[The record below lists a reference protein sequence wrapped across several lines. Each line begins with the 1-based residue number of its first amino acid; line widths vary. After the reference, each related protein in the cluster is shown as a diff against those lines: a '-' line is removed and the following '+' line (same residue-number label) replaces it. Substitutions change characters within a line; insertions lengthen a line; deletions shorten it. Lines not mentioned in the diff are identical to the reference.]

1 MRGDC
6 FGKHH
11 HMQRFM
17 EVCLLTLLS
26 EPQCESC
33 HGYALAERL
42 AEFDFDADEVNVST
56 LYRTLRGME
65 EAGWVTSRWE
75 SGGPGPQRRA
85 YGITQAGRE
94 ALSEWVEVLRRRRER
109 IGHLLEAYEK
119 LGDTTPEE
127 GRNEP

>member
-1 MRGDC
+1 
-6 FGKHH
+6 
-11 HMQRFM
+11 M

-42 AEFDFDADEVNVST
+42 AEFDFDADEINVST

-65 EAGWVTSRWE
+65 EAGWVTSSWE

-85 YGITQAGRE
+85 YGITQAGRD
-94 ALSEWVEVLRRRRER
+94 ALSEWAQVLRKRRER
-109 IGHLLEAYEK
+109 IGKLLDAYEK
-119 LGDTTPEE
+119 LGQASEE
-127 GRNEP
+127 GRTSHEDRH

>member
-6 FGKHH
+6 FEKHH

-17 EVCLLTLLS
+17 EVCLLTLLC
-26 EPQCESC
+26 EPQCEIC

-42 AEFDFDADEVNVST
+42 EQFGFRTGEINAST

-85 YGITQAGRE
+85 YGITQAGHG
-94 ALSEWVEVLRRRRER
+94 ALTEWVEVLRIRRER
-109 IGHLLEAYEK
+109 IGLLLVEYEK
-119 LGDTTPEE
+119 LEQAPGKGHT
-127 GRNEP
+127 NQ